1 MTYLD
6 IDPPR
11 YPKSAA
17 VDGPGSPFEQARDD
31 QNAALTA
38 LDALVT
44 KLATRLD
51 PVLGPQRGKDSTD
64 AVKGEKISAEAALV
78 AVMRNQTY
86 RIQVAND
93 HIDALLSRL
102 CI

>member
-1 MTYLD
+1 MTYHL
-6 IDPPR
+6 DPPGR
-11 YPKSAA
+11 FSSATE
-17 VDGPGSPFEQARDD
+17 DRQSTPFEQARDD

-38 LDALVT
+38 LDSLVT
-44 KLATRLD
+44 RLVARLD
-51 PVLGPQRGKDSTD
+51 PVLGPQREKDIPE

-86 RIQVAND
+86 RIQLAND
-93 HIDALLSRL
+93 HIEALLDRL